1 MGCGCVSLGGE
12 MSEINGEVEEIA
24 ELAAQEGET
33 ISYTASLV
41 RQGRYRFYT
50 LTMPAEMLA
59 ETCTVDR
66 RIENPMLGFQ
76 RRLDLRRAREI
87 ANYIDSGL
95 GTIPGSVI
103 LSAQPDANF
112 KYDSA
117 KRTISFRKIPR
128 AFFILDG
135 QHRVYGFTQARNK
148 RLRVPVVIYE
158 GLQTS
163 EEVTLFMDINTKQ
176 RQVPNELLLDIKNLA
191 RSETNEEAKLRTIY
205 DLCNKSTDSPLY
217 GLMSPS
223 EKAEGKLSR
232 VTFNAALKAVF
243 RSFGDADAER
253 IYEVLRNYLNV
264 WVTVLYSNVGS
275 AELITNPTL
284 FRAMLQIFPF
294 VVGRVSDRFG
304 RQFTAQN
311 FEEILRPL
319 GKLRKSDL
327 QRPGASH
334 PKLAEGFR
342 RRLEAGFSIDGSVT
356 I

>member
-1 MGCGCVSLGGE
+1 MAEG
-12 MSEINGEVEEIA
+12 NGDVEEIEELKA
-24 ELAAQEGET
+24 EEGEL

-50 LTMPAEMLA
+50 LTMPTAVLA

-66 RIENPMLGFQ
+66 RRENPILGFQ
-76 RRLDLRRAREI
+76 RRLDLRRAKEI

-95 GTIPGSVI
+95 GTIPGSII
-103 LSAQPDANF
+103 LSAQPESGF
-112 KYDSA
+112 RYDRA
-117 KRTISFRKIPR
+117 KRTISFKKISR

-135 QHRVYGFTQARNK
+135 QHRVYGFHQAKNK

-158 GLQTS
+158 GLQTA
-163 EEVTLFMDINTKQ
+163 EEVSLFMDINTKQ

-191 RSETNEEAKLRTIY
+191 RSETDEEAKLRAIY
-205 DLCNKSTDSPLY
+205 DLFNKETDSPLF

-223 EKAEGKLSR
+223 EKAHGKLSR

-243 RSFGDADAER
+243 HSFGDSDSQR

-264 WVTVLYSNVGS
+264 WGTVLHTSVGS
-275 AELITNPTL
+275 ADLVTNPTL
-284 FRAMLQIFPF
+284 FRAVLHIFPF

-311 FEEILRPL
+311 FEDILRPL

-327 QRPGASH
+327 QRAGATH
-334 PKLAEGFR
+334 LKLADGFR
-342 RRLEAGFSIDGSVT
+342 KRLEAGFSIDGTVT